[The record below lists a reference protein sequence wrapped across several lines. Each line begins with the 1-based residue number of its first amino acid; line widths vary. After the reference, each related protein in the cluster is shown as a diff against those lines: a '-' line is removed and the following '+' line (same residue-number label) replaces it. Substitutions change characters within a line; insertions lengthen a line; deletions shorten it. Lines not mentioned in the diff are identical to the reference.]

1 VNNQQGHIL
10 MLTADRQID
19 RRILLEADSLEADGW
34 KVTILAMPLDKP
46 SLDNDSRVTRLGGQE
61 VSHIQKREHILIR
74 VYHYVRKVVPMHGTM
89 MRSIKRFVWT
99 YLTNPEQFYMHLFV
113 DEALKQPADIIVA
126 HDLSML
132 APAHKVAKENQAM
145 LVYDSHELYAEQE
158 FSHREKM
165 LWCAVEDK
173 YIRDCDLVITVNQ
186 SIAEELEHRYHIETP
201 LVIRNCEMLPEPLPS
216 NEKLFHRVF
225 LLDGDALVILY
236 QGGISP
242 NRNLHTLIKM
252 MEHVDDSNVH
262 LVFLGDGQYKA
273 SLKKLV
279 NKLRLQKNIHFHAAV
294 SQRELLQYTVS
305 ADIGIIPYQANC
317 LNNKY
322 CTPNKL
328 FEFVIA
334 GLPVIATDLPELNR
348 ILYKYKIGVTTDT
361 SSPEPLSAVICEF
374 FSDDEKRQQ
383 CIHAVKVTRLQLN
396 WQQEQQGLID
406 AYRELLTSDSK

>member
-1 VNNQQGHIL
+1 

-19 RRILLEADSLEADGW
+19 RRILLEADALEADGW
-34 KVTILAMPLDKP
+34 KVKILAMPLDKP
-46 SLDNDSRVTRLGGQE
+46 RLDDDARVTRLGGQE
-61 VSHIQKREHILIR
+61 VSRIQKREHFLIR
-74 VYHYVRKVVPMHGTM
+74 VYHYVRKVVPMHGTL

-113 DEALKQPADIIVA
+113 DAALKQPADIIVA
-126 HDLSML
+126 HDLPML
-132 APAHKVAKENQAM
+132 APAHNVAKKNQAV

-165 LWCAVEDK
+165 LWCVVEDK

-186 SIAEELEHRYHIETP
+186 SIAEELEQRYHIETP
-201 LVIRNCEMLPEPLPS
+201 LVIRNCEMLPDPLPS

-225 LLDGDALVILY
+225 SLDGGARIILY

-279 NKLRLQKNIHFHAAV
+279 NKLSLQKNIHFHAAV
-294 SQRELLQYTVS
+294 SQRELLQYTAS

-317 LNNKY
+317 LNNQY

-348 ILYKYKIGVTTDT
+348 ILHKYKIGVTTDT
-361 SSPEPLSAVICEF
+361 SSPEFLAAVICEF

-383 CIHAVKVTRLQLN
+383 YMNAVKVTRLQLN

-406 AYRELLTSDSK
+406 AYRELLLSDSE